1 MHNTQQRQRIVFSL
15 SKNQPTKEQNLEPR
29 KSSLHADE
37 VAILSRQNPQRGLQS
52 LIIVMYYWVF
62 RSPVNVILVSYLFP
76 LHVQDGGS

>member
-37 VAILSRQNPQRGLQS
+37 VAILSRQNPQKGLQS
-52 LIIVMYYWVF
+52 LIIVIYYWVF

-76 LHVQDGGS
+76 SHVQDGGS